1 MSQIPHPPPQ
11 PQGPRLVDV
20 EVNSENSALNLLV
33 SFLGLAQRRG
43 AFGLDE
49 AAKIFECV
57 KVFQKPAM
65 PTTNTVLPTV
75 NECCQPCEEGECPT
89 DCLDECPTNECTTN
103 ECTTNE
109 CTTNEC
115 TTNECTTTY
124 STECCVAEASD

>member
-1 MSQIPHPPPQ
+1 MSQPPPQQ

-49 AAKIFECV
+49 ASKIFECV

-65 PTTNTVLPTV
+65 MPTTNTVLSTV
-75 NECCQPCEEGECPT
+75 DECCQPCEEGACCPSSCPDECPT
-89 DCLDECPTNECTTN
+89 DCPTD
-103 ECTTNE
+103 
-109 CTTNEC
+109 
-115 TTNECTTTY
+115 
-124 STECCVAEASD
+124 CCVESAEASD

>member
-1 MSQIPHPPPQ
+1 MSQPPPQQ

-65 PTTNTVLPTV
+65 PTTNTLLPTV
-75 NECCQPCEEGECPT
+75 DECCHPCEEGACCEGVECPT
-89 DCLDECPTNECTTN
+89 DCPTD
-103 ECTTNE
+103 
-109 CTTNEC
+109 
-115 TTNECTTTY
+115 
-124 STECCVAEASD
+124 CCAEAAESSD

>member
-1 MSQIPHPPPQ
+1 MSQPPPQQ

-43 AFGLDE
+43 VFGLDE

-57 KVFQKPAM
+57 KVFQKPAQLPVM

-75 NECCQPCEEGECPT
+75 NECCQPCEETECST
-89 DCLDECPTNECTTN
+89 DCTTGCYTDCTTD
-103 ECTTNE
+103 CTTVE
-109 CTTNEC
+109 GAQ
-115 TTNECTTTY
+115 
-124 STECCVAEASD
+124 SSD

>member
-1 MSQIPHPPPQ
+1 MSQPTPPPQQ

-65 PTTNTVLPTV
+65 PTTNAVLPPV
-75 NECCQPCEEGECPT
+75 DECCHPCEEGMCCEGTECPT
-89 DCLDECPTNECTTN
+89 DCPTD
-103 ECTTNE
+103 
-109 CTTNEC
+109 
-115 TTNECTTTY
+115 
-124 STECCVAEASD
+124 CCAEAAEASD